1 MFEPLTLTL
10 AELAVRWNLTPRQ
23 VLQQAQQPGVPLY
36 FAFEGLVFDIGD
48 QWHRHGGDWLE
59 SRERDALVKSV
70 EGGEA
75 WLRRRRD
82 GQLTE
87 WDQLSQEE
95 AQELRAEIEKNK
107 IKIRDLN
114 KVLAD
119 RDAERNRRHFRGF
132 LRAAPATL
140 WDIESLGA
148 APFPHRAFHPSSPV
162 KLVRLQRTATL
173 EGGWIWDGRLV
184 ALEPMY
190 EKDPHWKKRLTAD
203 DLIANTTEVKAIEAM
218 MRANEVSPS
227 ATTSASTRNEDDS
240 VERDARTE
248 LSSRARQKPAGGDA
262 LTPTIWEI
270 CYDLN
275 DAAEKVTPGPV
286 MMELKIRAQS
296 LDAKVR
302 GPLMGTSAGGVK
314 FETID
319 GEEKELTSPML
330 AARINEWKK
339 KVQS

>member
-48 QWHRHGGDWLE
+48 QWHRHGGNWLE
-59 SRERDALVKSV
+59 TRERDALVKSV
-70 EGGEA
+70 ESGEA

-82 GQLTE
+82 GRLTE
-87 WDQLSQEE
+87 WDQLSEEE
-95 AQELRAEIEKNK
+95 AQELRAEIEEDK

-148 APFPHRAFHPSSPV
+148 APFPHKAFHPSSPV
-162 KLVRLQRTATL
+162 KLVRLLSTATL

-218 MRANEVSPS
+218 MRAKETSAT
-227 ATTSASTRNEDDS
+227 ATTSASTRNGDDP
-240 VERDARTE
+240 VERHAQTA
-248 LSSRARQKPAGGDA
+248 LSSRLRQKPAGGDA
-262 LTPTIWEI
+262 LTPTIWDI
-270 CYDLN
+270 CYDLS
-275 DAAEKVTPGPV
+275 DASEKVTAGTV
-286 MMELKIRAQS
+286 MRELKIRAQS
-296 LDAKVR
+296 TDPKVR
-302 GPLMGTSAGGVK
+302 GALLCSTAGGVK
-314 FETID
+314 WETAINGD
-319 GEEKELTSPML
+319 EKELFAGAL
-330 AARINEWKK
+330 DARIKEWRKA
-339 KVQS
+339 QP